1 MTRCPTNQRCT
12 AKCEPTTPVREGR
25 LHTSRKMRGYGDLRR
40 RLIALLVGHRGMS
53 SLAVPSLAVPG
64 AVPRGSRTRRSSSVP
79 APRLATDK
87 RGASVLPSASAGKS
101 PRRPRRD
108 QFLLALVFIR
118 AARSNRS
125 REPLPL
131 RSGPFPRAHRRS
143 PTSRP
148 NSNEQTMTE
157 VRPPRAPPRR
167 RRRRTGSSPAGPT
180 SSSAPRRPRRGRSS
194 STTSRRCTTSS
205 TTSYPSAFIACGSAR
220 R

>member
-1 MTRCPTNQRCT
+1 LTRCPTNQQCT
-12 AKCEPTTPVREGR
+12 AKCEPTTRFEKVGCTPRE
-25 LHTSRKMRGYGDLRR
+25 KMRGYGDLTPSDRHCW
-40 RLIALLVGHRGMS
+40 LGTWGMS
-53 SLAVPSLAVPG
+53 SLAVPSLATPC
-64 AVPRGSRTRRSSSVP
+64 AVPRGSRTRRSSCVP

-180 SSSAPRRPRRGRSS
+180 SSSAPSRPRRGRSS

>member
-1 MTRCPTNQRCT
+1 MGCWIFDEVSDQSAMYGEMRTNNAGSRRSV
-12 AKCEPTTPVREGR
+12 AHPEKNERIRRSETPSDR
-25 LHTSRKMRGYGDLRR
+25 T
-40 RLIALLVGHRGMS
+40 VGWAPGMS

-108 QFLLALVFIR
+108 QFLLALVSIR

-157 VRPPRAPPRR
+157 VRPP
-167 RRRRTGSSPAGPT
+167 
-180 SSSAPRRPRRGRSS
+180 
-194 STTSRRCTTSS
+194 
-205 TTSYPSAFIACGSAR
+205 
-220 R
+220 

>member
-25 LHTSRKMRGYGDLRR
+25 LHTPRKMRGYGDLRR
-40 RLIALLVGHRGMS
+40 RLIALLVGHLGMS

-108 QFLLALVFIR
+108 QFLLALVSIR

-157 VRPPRAPPRR
+157 VRPP
-167 RRRRTGSSPAGPT
+167 
-180 SSSAPRRPRRGRSS
+180 
-194 STTSRRCTTSS
+194 
-205 TTSYPSAFIACGSAR
+205 
-220 R
+220 